1 MSYTIPDLDRQFAQL
16 PDTERNK
23 GFARLFPYYD
33 NVRRF
38 NGSPTIS
45 QFLNNPNLNK
55 ILEYCSYNHDVS
67 NIPNNLECLKDDV
80 TNFFGN
86 MYATVDNEKLR
97 KNLFTHFLMR
107 ECNKKTIPI
116 SDTAI
121 ANIYSSIFGEKMS
134 QKIITMVSN
143 YCGLYYTLKS
153 PYEYLVDTDN
163 FDDLFGEEDSGDV
176 EDSED
181 TDTME
186 EDTIY
191 EFLNP
196 KGMEKVI
203 SATNLK
209 KVLLYI
215 AHKNFK
221 QKPFSTKDITTAV
234 CDEYGIE
241 ENVWGDY
248 LNYKKS
254 ALRERISSSMYK
266 LRLDKLVKKS
276 ANRTNTVTPKGARK
290 VKQYKLDF
298 EDSKLLVLKDKSLV
312 FDDKKKDQIK
322 QIAFSIEKTW
332 DKNNNHLADIIL
344 QSHYE
349 LNVDTSTEFSVEINF
364 GVLCNY
370 ICQAYCVDENIW
382 GQYLNHNRTM
392 FRKQV
397 SNFKGKLIKKGFL
410 EKTGTTKSTI
420 TQAGVV
426 FVESWLDTEEFEID
440 TDKKIVATV
449 PPTEEY
455 MQMII
460 ERENS
465 LDEDETQ
472 TTEETVVEEDFSD
485 NKTFTADV
493 EQTTVDVEQT
503 EDMLILRMVSNETAI
518 ENEVVEDENYDEY
531 LRKVLSENDTLTE
544 KVKDLKATVDTFV
557 GFLKEKD
564 LLSEYIVSISKGTN
578 IPF

>member
-1 MSYTIPDLDRQFAQL
+1 MSYTIPDLERQFAQL

-55 ILEYCSYNHDVS
+55 ILEYCSYNHDVAD
-67 NIPNNLECLKDDV
+67 IPSNLECLKDDV
-80 TNFFGN
+80 TEFFGK

-121 ANIYSSIFGEKMS
+121 ANIYSSVFGEKMP

-186 EDTIY
+186 EDTIFG
-191 EFLNP
+191 FLNP
-196 KGMEKVI
+196 EGMEKVI

-221 QKPFSTKDITTAV
+221 QKPFSTKDILTAV
-234 CDEYGIE
+234 CNEYGIE

-276 ANRTNTVTPKGARK
+276 ANRTNTVTPKGSRK

-298 EDSKLLVLKDKSLV
+298 ENSKLLVFKDKSLV
-312 FDDKKKDQIK
+312 FDDKKKDQVK

-349 LNVDTSTEFSVEINF
+349 LNVDTSTENAVEINF

-370 ICQAYCVDENIW
+370 ICQQYCVDENIW
-382 GQYLNHNRTM
+382 GQYLNHNRTV

-410 EKTGTTKSTI
+410 EKTGTTKSII
-420 TQAGVV
+420 TQAGVE
-426 FVESWLDTEEFEID
+426 FVESWWGVEEFEID
-440 TDKKIVATV
+440 PDKKIVV
-449 PPTEEY
+449 TEDPVTKGY
-455 MQMII
+455 VQ
-460 ERENS
+460 NK
-465 LDEDETQ
+465 DGTQ

-485 NKTFTADV
+485 SKTFS
-493 EQTTVDVEQT
+493 VDVEQT
-503 EDMLILRMVSNETAI
+503 EDMSILQIVSNDSNL
-518 ENEVVEDENYDEY
+518 ENEVVGEENEVVKEDDNYDEY

-564 LLSEYIVSISKGTN
+564 LLSEYIVSISRGTN